1 LRPKLIFILLFL
13 IIASCKKENDSY
25 IPIQAGRLLDKI
37 ESGNADKFTIE
48 DLDSI
53 CEDLME
59 KNNDAMNRE
68 LLFKT
73 SGIYYEFDQ
82 YDKYLSTTRKIHQLA
97 LQANDTAHT
106 AKALYFIGD
115 YFEKELQID
124 SAFKYYSKAEKLYRK
139 IEDILNTGRTTL
151 YKAGILYDA
160 GIFTESEIQTAQ
172 ALHFL
177 IESGNNRLIYESYN
191 LMGLNLKELNNDE
204 GSLKYFNLALDQLD
218 IMEKSDYDK
227 GKLLRSR
234 ASICNNM
241 GSLYKNMKNFPEAI
255 QLYQKGLDTKDLKS
269 GHPILYAML
278 LNNLAEARSKLG
290 HDGQETERLILE
302 ALKIREENNFEA
314 GIVNSRISLG
324 EFYLLRNDTAKGIA
338 SIKEGYDLAKKIK
351 SSYDSKKALQ
361 LLSESDIR
369 HKDHYNTI
377 YKKLSDSLYDLERKT
392 KDKFARIAYETNQV
406 EKTNQILSKR
416 NRNLTIVAAAIIL
429 ASGIL
434 LIIYRLRSKNRQ
446 LLLLKRQNEA
456 NEKIYQLIIGQ
467 HAAADRVRA
476 EERNRIAMELHD
488 GIVNRIFTTRFNLM
502 QLQPEQGE
510 RKEQLVQELIVA
522 ETEIRKVS
530 HDLQQGLL
538 FNDDSFQKTV
548 SSLVESQQNEFDT
561 EFDLSIDKYIDWS
574 LVSSE
579 QKIHVYRIIQEAIQN
594 INKHARAKKTD
605 IMLLKT
611 GKNITLRIWDDGIG
625 FNPEKARNGIGLKNI
640 RQRTLALKGELKIIS
655 NREDGTRLEIVF

>member
-1 LRPKLIFILLFL
+1 MRPKLIFILLFL
-13 IIASCKKENDSY
+13 VIASCKKENDSY
-25 IPIQAGRLLDKI
+25 IPRQTDRLLDKM
-37 ESGNADKFTIE
+37 ESGNGDKVTIE

-97 LQANDTAHT
+97 LEANDTAHT

-124 SAFKYYSKAEKLYRK
+124 SAFKYYSKAEKLYRN

-177 IESGNNRLIYESYN
+177 IESGDNRLIYESYN
-191 LMGLNLKELNNDE
+191 LMALNLEELNNHE
-204 GSLKYFNLALDQLD
+204 GSLKYFNLALGQLD
-218 IMEKSDYDK
+218 MMEKSDYDK
-227 GKLLRSR
+227 EKLLRSR

-241 GSLYKNMKNFPEAI
+241 GNLYKKIKNFPEAI
-255 QLYQKGLDTKDLKS
+255 QLYQKGLETKGLKS

-278 LNNLAEARSKLG
+278 LNNLAEAKSKLG
-290 HDGQETERLILE
+290 HDRLETESFMLE
-302 ALKIREENNFEA
+302 ALKIRKKNNFEA

-338 SIKEGYDLAKKIK
+338 SIKEGYELAKKIK
-351 SSYDSKKALQ
+351 SSYDSKKALR
-361 LLSESDIR
+361 LLSENDIR

-416 NRNLTIVAAAIIL
+416 NRNLTIAAAAIIL
-429 ASGIL
+429 AFGAL
-434 LIIYRLRSKNRQ
+434 LMIYRLRAKNKQ

-456 NEKIYQLIIGQ
+456 NEKIYQLILGQ

-502 QLQPEQGE
+502 QLQPEQAE
-510 RKEQLVQELIVA
+510 RKEQLVQELVA
-522 ETEIRKVS
+522 AESEIRKVS

-538 FNDDSFQKTV
+538 FDDDSFQKTL
-548 SSLVESQQNEFDT
+548 SSLVENQQNEFET

-594 INKHARAKKTD
+594 INKHAQAKKTD

-611 GKNITLRIWDDGIG
+611 GRNITLRIWDDGIG
-625 FNPEKARNGIGLKNI
+625 FNPEKVRNGIGLKNI
-640 RQRTLALKGELKIIS
+640 KQRTLALKGDLRIIS
-655 NREDGTRLEIVF
+655 NKENGTRLEIVF